1 MIIRFVTPSDASRA
15 ELDASEKL
23 YICFSGTNI
32 VAQIVNEMLMKLDD
46 NKAQETNYYDRCT
59 LLPELAEQGSLTGVL
74 LPNQIMHFKS
84 NQTRYG
90 FKPWRVD

>member
-1 MIIRFVTPSDASRA
+1 
-15 ELDASEKL
+15 
-23 YICFSGTNI
+23 
-32 VAQIVNEMLMKLDD
+32 MLMNLDD

-59 LLPELAEQGSLTGVL
+59 LVPELAEQGSLTGVL

-90 FKPWRVD
+90 YKPWRVD